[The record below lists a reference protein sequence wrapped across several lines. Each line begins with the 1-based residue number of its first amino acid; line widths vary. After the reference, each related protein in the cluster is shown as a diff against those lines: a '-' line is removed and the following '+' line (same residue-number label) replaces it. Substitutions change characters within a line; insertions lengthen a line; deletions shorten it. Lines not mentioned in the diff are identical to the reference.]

1 MLECQAVKVT
11 SRAWPGRHQADNTR
25 LRMMRLLETVLYS
38 HSLDQ
43 ISGSEGDEV
52 KSLLLNRI

>member
-11 SRAWPGRHQADNTR
+11 SRAWPVRHQADNTR

-38 HSLDQ
+38 QSLDQ
-43 ISGSEGDEV
+43 I
-52 KSLLLNRI
+52 